1 MNESLR
7 GAEKPYD
14 TAPDSTRSE
23 SPPPRPHLFVS
34 WGSCFSEARAWHTL
48 SVAVVP
54 DAYGRVGVAAA
65 LALQGYVAEE
75 RFTSGA
81 LPAQQ

>member
-1 MNESLR
+1 MRVYGEPKSRTTPRRIQLVS
-7 GAEKPYD
+7 KV
-14 TAPDSTRSE
+14 
-23 SPPPRPHLFVS
+23 PRPGRTCLYHGEAVS
-34 WGSCFSEARAWHTL
+34 AKHALGISL

>member
-1 MNESLR
+1 LYQGE
-7 GAEKPYD
+7 A
-14 TAPDSTRSE
+14 
-23 SPPPRPHLFVS
+23 VS
-34 WGSCFSEARAWHTL
+34 AKHALGISL

-81 LPAQQ
+81 LPAQQKRPWDIGNASTFWARRSQVRVAFALGLTD